1 MSGTNRCLPWAQ
13 KNPRSSGWISWAS
26 RWDGWAALDSA
37 LLQISRFVLRP
48 CQSCVCSEVPNV
60 TPDKLQRDRKQLSVA
75 NCFFVKF
82 STENSLKKYKVW
94 LLICYL
100 FLICFG
106 TCEQLFMTFQNIH
119 NHQALQ
125 KPHLDLLPGRLKAW
139 DPDWKPTTVA
149 QENQVS
155 NSIKG
160 IKNLL
165 QLVKPT
171 KPPNPTSPALEK
183 LPSWVDLPSK
193 LLKFVKI
200 LQHWFFWFSPSQVSI
215 FFSTR
220 YFPLQKNQIWYS
232 HSSHHEQLPFVGFI
246 CQVTV

>member
-1 MSGTNRCLPWAQ
+1 MYVRYKQ
-13 KNPRSSGWISWAS
+13 V
-26 RWDGWAALDSA
+26 SA
-37 LLQISRFVLRP
+37 LSPEKPKILRLNKLGLTLGWMSCFGLCIIANFQVCALPVLLCP
-48 CQSCVCSEVPNV
+48 CQSCVCSDIPNV
-60 TPDKLQRDRKQLSVA
+60 TPDKLQRYGKQLSMA

-100 FLICFG
+100 FLICFE

-165 QLVKPT
+165 QLEVKPT

-183 LPSWVDLPSK
+183 LPSWVDLPSEV
-193 LLKFVKI
+193 LKFVKI
-200 LQHWFFWFSPSQVSI
+200 LQ
-215 FFSTR
+215 R
-220 YFPLQKNQIWYS
+220 
-232 HSSHHEQLPFVGFI
+232 
-246 CQVTV
+246 